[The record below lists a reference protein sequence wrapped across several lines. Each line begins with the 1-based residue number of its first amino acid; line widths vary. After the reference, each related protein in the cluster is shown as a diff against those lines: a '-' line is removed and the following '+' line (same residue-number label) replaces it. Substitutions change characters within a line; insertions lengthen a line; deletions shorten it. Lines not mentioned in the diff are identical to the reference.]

1 MTTTPTPPRFSLLLI
16 MAITSV
22 IPLNM
27 FVPSMPVI
35 AEDFGVEY
43 GVVNIAIGGFAI
55 VSAITQ
61 VIGGALSDRYGRRPV
76 ALGSLGIF
84 TIASIGC
91 VLAPN
96 VELFLGFRML
106 QGVVAACLAVA
117 LAAIRDSWDGPDMRS
132 RIGNLSSAW
141 AIGPMLGPT
150 VGGLLAT
157 TFGWRSNFV
166 FFAVLGLIG
175 LTMVHATFAETN
187 TDRSDRLLQLDSY
200 AKFARSRLFGA
211 YSGVM
216 ALSLGLLLIFLGG
229 APAVAKEMGNLSGSY
244 IGILIGLVSAGFMV
258 GSAITA
264 RTSSF
269 VQARHLI
276 LAGRSVT
283 AAGMVIGL
291 VLLYADVDH
300 PLSFFLPCVAIG
312 LGNGLTLPPSN
323 AGVLTIAGKTAGAA
337 LGLASAIT
345 ISGAAFLSFVSG
357 FVIQEGNARTSTLWF
372 MLVIASAAVVVA
384 VLIFRAMQWKQRQ
397 GDRLSG

>member
-1 MTTTPTPPRFSLLLI
+1 

-27 FVPSMPVI
+27 FVPSMPII
-35 AEDFGVEY
+35 AEDFGVDY

-84 TIASIGC
+84 TVASIGC

-106 QGVVAACLAVA
+106 QGVIAACLAVA
-117 LAAIRDSWDGPDMRS
+117 LAAIRDSWAGPEMRS

-150 VGGLLAT
+150 VGGVLAT
-157 TFGWRSNFV
+157 TFGWRSIFV
-166 FFAVLGLIG
+166 LFAALGSYG
-175 LTMVHATFAETN
+175 FAMVYATFAETN
-187 TDRSDRLLQLDSY
+187 TDRSLRLLQLDTY
-200 AKFARSRLFGA
+200 AKISRSRLFWA
-211 YSGVM
+211 YSGMM
-216 ALSLGLLLIFLGG
+216 ALSMGTLFIFLGG
-229 APAVAKEMGNLSGSY
+229 APAVAKEMGNLSSSA
-244 IGILIGLVSAGFMV
+244 IGIFIGLVPAGFML

-264 RTSSF
+264 RTSSR
-269 VQARHLI
+269 VPAHYLI
-276 LAGRSVT
+276 LSGRALT
-283 AAGMVIGL
+283 AASMVTGL
-291 VLLYADVDH
+291 VLMYAGIDH
-300 PLSFFLPCVAIG
+300 PLSFFLPCIAIG
-312 LGNGLTLPPSN
+312 MGNGLTLPSSN
-323 AGVLTIAGKTAGAA
+323 AGVLTIAGKNAGAA

-357 FVIQEGNARTSTLWF
+357 FVIQDGEARQSTLMF
-372 MLVIASAAVVVA
+372 MLVVASAALLVA
-384 VLIFRAMQWKQRQ
+384 VMIFQAMQLSQRLD
-397 GDRLSG
+397 DRL

>member
-1 MTTTPTPPRFSLLLI
+1 MATTTIPPRFSLLLI

-35 AEDFGVEY
+35 AADFGVEY

-55 VSAITQ
+55 VSAVTQ
-61 VIGGALSDRYGRRPV
+61 VIGGALSDRFGRRPV

-117 LAAIRDSWDGPDMRS
+117 LAAIRDSWAGPEMRS

-141 AIGPMLGPT
+141 AIGPMLGPS
-150 VGGLLAT
+150 VGGVLAT
-157 TFGWRSNFV
+157 SFGWRSNFV
-166 FFAVLGLIG
+166 LFAVLGAVG
-175 LTMVHATFAETN
+175 FAMVYATFAETN
-187 TDRSDRLLQLDSY
+187 SDRSDRLLQMDHY
-200 AKFARSRLFGA
+200 ARISRSRLFWA

-216 ALSLGLLLIFLGG
+216 ALSLGTLFVFLGG

-244 IGILIGLVSAGFMV
+244 IGILIGLVPAGFMV
-258 GSAITA
+258 GSAITG
-264 RTSSF
+264 RTSYL
-269 VQARHLI
+269 VPAHHLI
-276 LAGRSVT
+276 LAGRGLT
-283 AAGMVIGL
+283 AVGMLTGL
-291 VLLYADVDH
+291 VLMHAGVNH

-312 LGNGLTLPPSN
+312 MGNGLTLPPSN
-323 AGVLTIAGKTAGAA
+323 AGVLTIAGKNAGAA
-337 LGLASAIT
+337 LGLSSAIT

-357 FVIQEGNARTSTLWF
+357 FVIQEENARESTLVF
-372 MLVIASAAVVVA
+372 MLVVASAALLVA
-384 VLIFRAMQWKQRQ
+384 VLIFRAMQLTHRP
-397 GDRLSG
+397 GDRPAA

>member
-1 MTTTPTPPRFSLLLI
+1 MATSITPPRFFLLLI

-35 AEDFGVEY
+35 ADDFGVEY

-96 VELFLGFRML
+96 VEVFLGFRML
-106 QGVVAACLAVA
+106 QGVIAACLAVA
-117 LAAIRDSWDGPDMRS
+117 LAAIRDSWAGPEMRS

-150 VGGLLAT
+150 VGGVLASA
-157 TFGWRSNFV
+157 FGWRSIFV
-166 FFAVLGLIG
+166 LFAVLGSVG
-175 LTMVHATFAETN
+175 FTMVYTTFAETN
-187 TDRSDRLLQLDSY
+187 RDRSMRLLQLDYY
-200 AKFARSRLFGA
+200 AKITRSRLFWA

-216 ALSLGLLLIFLGG
+216 SLSMGTLFIFLGG
-229 APAVAKEMGNLSGSY
+229 APAVAKEMGNLSSSY
-244 IGILIGLVSAGFMV
+244 IGVLIGLVPAGFML
-258 GSAITA
+258 GSTITA
-264 RTSSF
+264 RTSASIP
-269 VQARHLI
+269 AHHLI
-276 LAGRSVT
+276 LAGRSLT
-283 AAGMVIGL
+283 AIGMLTGL
-291 VLLYADVDH
+291 VLMYAGNDH

-312 LGNGLTLPPSN
+312 MGNGLTLPPSN
-323 AGVLTIAGKTAGAA
+323 AGVLTIAGKNAGAA

-345 ISGAAFLSFVSG
+345 ISGGAFLSFVSG
-357 FVIQEGNARTSTLWF
+357 FVIQEDNARASTLWF
-372 MLVIASAAVVVA
+372 MLFVASAALGIA
-384 VLIFRAMQWKQRQ
+384 VLIFRAMQWTHHDD
-397 GDRLSG
+397 DRLAG